1 MSTLRHLHISDN
13 DRGDELL
20 MQVFEA
26 ETNPMITISPW
37 RLIQYFNTMEDK
49 IEELLNVELERMV
62 LFVWEGKKKTDVF
75 ELQNE
80 DIERI
85 IRLFNHANNN

>member
-1 MSTLRHLHISDN
+1 
-13 DRGDELL
+13 